1 MKLPDLKRIEN
12 HLRNFTID
20 DFYINPDMM
29 YSEIQE
35 LMNLES
41 DRTLNAFLHDSVQ
54 EIVHNFNS
62 ILNSSSLDAK
72 IDKSLKKKERL
83 ESEIT
88 SQRQSLD
95 ELDKQFESIPS
106 TESRLK
112 KEIKEIEEEILQI
125 QPLSE
130 KEPYSSRIE
139 ALKVKKSDTANKM
152 DNLAED
158 IENPKRNLIGEIES
172 KESEIQNYEVQ
183 IKELE
188 ERKQIDQE
196 DFLKL
201 DVLRF
206 LCKMLLNEE
215 IKFYEPHRNTWD
227 GRIEENEFEIGDD
240 ENTESYFYRIKKQ
253 GTREIYDVLFSDGD
267 RSLAFHFFS
276 STAMNIVPKDWRKEL
291 SKLLNSSLPFDSE
304 FASIKLD
311 GTAITERNDRVNRS
325 FCIDS
330 GFSSIK
336 IERTTGDNIKKHT
349 AIEDKTKALI
359 LSALLSIKQSLMNHH
374 QSLFTANNSIF
385 LSLTGGVMA
394 EIQFRKKGKTLEE
407 IKEPVFY
414 TIMLNNDC
422 ITNDIALYYLD
433 SREITNLK
441 VINGFYVIALEYV
454 IEILLKPAPIL
465 FESNQSVRSGVPDI
479 EDDYDYYDD

>member
-1 MKLPDLKRIEN
+1 MKLPELKRIEN

-41 DRTLNAFLHDSVQ
+41 DRTLKAFLHDSVQ

-72 IDKSLKKKERL
+72 IDESLRNKERL

-88 SQRQSLD
+88 SQKQSLD

-196 DFLKL
+196 DFLKF

-215 IKFYEPHRNTWD
+215 IKFSFPYGYN
-227 GRIEENEFEIGDD
+227 EEKFKRGDD

-253 GTREIYDVLFSDGD
+253 GTCEISDVRFSDGD
-267 RSLAFHFFS
+267 DGDGSLAFHFFS
-276 STAMNIVPKDWRKEL
+276 SAAMNIVPKDWRKEL

-311 GTAITERNDRVNRS
+311 GTAIKRNDRVNRS
-325 FCIDS
+325 FSFELEFD
-330 GFSSIK
+330 SIK
-336 IERTTGDNIKKHT
+336 LERTTGDNIKKHT
-349 AIEDKTKALI
+349 AIEDNTKALI

-422 ITNDIALYYLD
+422 ITNDITLYSTSDYNTSL
-433 SREITNLK
+433 R

-465 FESNQSVRSGVPDI
+465 FESNQSVRSGVPNI

>member
-1 MKLPDLKRIEN
+1 MKLPELKRIEN

-41 DRTLNAFLHDSVQ
+41 DRTLKAFLHDSIQ
-54 EIVHNFNS
+54 EIVHDFNS
-62 ILNSSSLDAK
+62 ILNSSPLDAE
-72 IDKSLKKKERL
+72 IDESLKKKERL

-88 SQRQSLD
+88 SQKQSLD

-112 KEIKEIEEEILQI
+112 KEIEEIEEEILQI
-125 QPLSE
+125 QQLSE

-139 ALKVKKSDTANKM
+139 DLKVKKSDTANKM
-152 DNLAED
+152 DNLAEN
-158 IENPKRNLIGEIES
+158 IENQKRNLIGEIES
-172 KESEIQNYEVQ
+172 KESEIQNYEDQ

-188 ERKQIDQE
+188 ERKQTDQE

-206 LCKMLLNEE
+206 LCKMLLREE
-215 IKFYEPHRNTWD
+215 IEFYKPRDDWGYSH
-227 GRIEENEFEIGDD
+227 NEKRFERGDD
-240 ENTESYFYRIKKQ
+240 ENTESYFYRIQKQ
-253 GTREIYDVLFSDGD
+253 GANKIDVRFSPVDS
-267 RSLAFHFFS
+267 SLVFHFFS
-276 STAMNIVPKDWRKEL
+276 SAAMNIVPKGWRKEL
-291 SKLLNSSLPFDSE
+291 SKLLNRSLPFDSE

-311 GTAITERNDRVNRS
+311 GTI
-325 FCIDS
+325 
-330 GFSSIK
+330 
-336 IERTTGDNIKKHT
+336 IERDDYRAFIKLDGTTGDNIKKHT
-349 AIEDKTKALI
+349 AIEDNTKALI

-374 QSLFTANNSIF
+374 QSLFTADNSIF

-394 EIQFRKKGKTLEE
+394 EIRFRKKGKTLEE

-414 TIMLNNDC
+414 TIMLDNAYSS
-422 ITNDIALYYLD
+422 ITNDITLYST
-433 SREITNLK
+433 SRENMSLK

-465 FESNQSVRSGVPDI
+465 FESNQSVSAVPNI
-479 EDDYDYYDD
+479 DDDDD

>member
-41 DRTLNAFLHDSVQ
+41 DRTLNAFLHDSVK

-62 ILNSSSLDAK
+62 ILNSSPLLDAK
-72 IDKSLKKKERL
+72 IDESLRNKERL

-88 SQRQSLD
+88 SQKQSLD

-196 DFLKL
+196 DFLKF

-206 LCKMLLNEE
+206 LCKMLLNKE
-215 IKFYEPHRNTWD
+215 IKFYDQPYRDTWS
-227 GRIEENEFEIGDD
+227 GRIEENEFEIGND

-253 GTREIYDVLFSDGD
+253 GTCEISDVRFSDGD
-267 RSLAFHFFS
+267 DGDDGDSSLAFHFFS

-311 GTAITERNDRVNRS
+311 GTEITERNDS
-325 FCIDS
+325 AF
-330 GFSSIK
+330 IK
-336 IERTTGDNIKKHT
+336 LDGRTGSNIKKHT
-349 AIEDKTKALI
+349 AIEDETKALI

-394 EIQFRKKGKTLEE
+394 A
-407 IKEPVFY
+407 V
-414 TIMLNNDC
+414 
-422 ITNDIALYYLD
+422 
-433 SREITNLK
+433 
-441 VINGFYVIALEYV
+441 
-454 IEILLKPAPIL
+454 
-465 FESNQSVRSGVPDI
+465 
-479 EDDYDYYDD
+479 